1 MSKTNGDMRE
11 DIKDVVVKSTENSKI
26 RKVGKE

>member
-11 DIKDVVVKSTENSKI
+11 GIKDVVVKSTENSKI